1 MKGCIG
7 VIGGSGVYEIKG
19 LRDARWTRVET
30 PRGVPSD
37 AILTGWPG
45 NAAMARATVA
55 GLPGLPGHERAPC
68 PCGCDRALDN
78 AILTAPDRRAP
89 ELVAKLD
96 AVAGRVL

>member
-7 VIGGSGVYEIKG
+7 VIGGSGVYEIEG

-30 PRGVPSD
+30 PWGVPSD

-45 NAAMARATVA
+45 
-55 GLPGLPGHERAPC
+55 
-68 PCGCDRALDN
+68 N